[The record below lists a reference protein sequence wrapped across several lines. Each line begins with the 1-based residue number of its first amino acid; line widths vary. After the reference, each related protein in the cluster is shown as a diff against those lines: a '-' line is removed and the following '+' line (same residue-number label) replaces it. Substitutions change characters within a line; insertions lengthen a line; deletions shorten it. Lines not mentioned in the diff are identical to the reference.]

1 MNQRVKKRIGKAMF
15 WIVLLNGSETWAR
28 KATMIQR
35 IEAYEMWVW
44 IKTVKISWTDR
55 KTNAEVLSVMGKKR
69 QFVVIRF
76 AIALARTNN
85 LNCIFINATREDK
98 RTV

>member
-1 MNQRVKKRIGKAMF
+1 MNRRVKKRIGKAVV
-15 WIVLLNGSETWAR
+15 WIVFLYGSETTR
-28 KATMIQR
+28 KATMIQI

-55 KTNAEVLSVMGKKR
+55 KTNAEELSVMGKKR

-85 LNCIFINATREDK
+85 LNCIRQ
-98 RTV
+98 